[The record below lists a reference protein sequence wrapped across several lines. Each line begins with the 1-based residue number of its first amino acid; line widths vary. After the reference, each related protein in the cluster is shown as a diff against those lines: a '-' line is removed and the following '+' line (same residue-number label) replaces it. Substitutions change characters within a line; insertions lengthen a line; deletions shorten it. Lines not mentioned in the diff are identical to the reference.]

1 MAIAESSALIISD
14 HDYQRLLPLTEKYK
28 TATAEL
34 LEDELG
40 RAEVVSYANFPANVV
55 AMNSCVT
62 FLDMSSGEKSTVSL
76 VYPQE
81 ANIDEMKISI
91 LSPIGSALIG
101 LRVGGRIDWPL
112 PAGAIKHLQVV
123 AVVQAERL

>member
-1 MAIAESSALIISD
+1 MAIANSSALIISD
-14 HDYQRLLPLTEKYK
+14 HDYQRLLPLTETYQ

-40 RAEVVSYANFPANVV
+40 RAEVVNDANFPADVV

-62 FLDMSSGEKSTVSL
+62 FLDLSSGEKSTVSL

-91 LSPIGSALIG
+91 LSPIGSALI
-101 LRVGGRIDWPL
+101 
-112 PAGAIKHLQVV
+112 
-123 AVVQAERL
+123 